1 MAQNSFVTV
10 ATSIFIKHSILNLW
24 EGSPYMSGFK
34 VFGVL
39 LSIPGISI
47 WQGSEFPGLRRVYL
61 FSQIWQRSEYVSDAI
76 MKGFLTFQD
85 SKYAKFLYMQGLNK
99 VLNIF
104 EYRRIIALLSCH
116 IRGWSESTFLS
127 CLNVKELLGQNSCNV
142 SATVNWLQ
150 PALNPQP
157 LTLQMNSKT
166 FS

>member
-1 MAQNSFVTV
+1 MEFFWVFQGYKYVRV
-10 ATSIFIKHSILNLW
+10 LN
-24 EGSPYMSGFK
+24 
-34 VFGVL
+34 
-39 LSIPGISI
+39 
-47 WQGSEFPGLRRVYL
+47 FPGYAGFTYFPKYDNVLN
-61 FSQIWQRSEYVSDAI
+61 VSDAI

-104 EYRRIIALLSCH
+104 EYRRIIVLLSCH
-116 IRGWSESTFLS
+116 KRGWSESTFFS
-127 CLNVKELLGQNSCNV
+127 CLNVKELLRQNGCNV

-150 PALNPQP
+150 PVLNPQP